1 MDLAREVVD
10 YIRREALVERGD
22 TVVTGVSGG
31 PDSLCLLHVLAA
43 CRAEL
48 GIEIHVAHLNHQLR
62 GAAAEADAQFVAV
75 LASQWGLACTVEAR
89 DVGAV
94 AREHKM
100 AIEEAARRTR
110 YAFLLRVARR
120 AGAGRI
126 AVAHNADDQ
135 TETVVMH
142 WLRGAGLAGLRGML
156 PATPMSALRLFG
168 PPAEGEP
175 TWLIRPLLET
185 PRAEVERY
193 CEAHGLAPRFDR
205 SNLDTTLFRN
215 KLRHE
220 LIPYLERAYKPNF
233 SAIVRRSAR
242 VIRDD
247 YDLLCEMRDR
257 AWRETVC
264 RATSEAVILR
274 REAWRAL
281 HPSLQRG
288 IIRRAVRHLRH
299 SLRDL
304 GFEHVEAA
312 LQAGLEG
319 EVGTEATLPAGL
331 TWRVGYRTITLAGAG
346 FRPAADFPAL
356 HVDRVELRAPGATP
370 LPGDGEATVRL
381 LAREELPAGWA
392 HNADPWRAY
401 LDAEVTGTDL
411 ALRRRQEGDRFCP
424 LGLGGQHKLVS
435 ELLVNEK
442 VPALWRDQIPLLV
455 RGDGEIMW
463 VCGQRIDE
471 RAKVRA
477 ETSLVMAVQL
487 RTATEP
493 HAPGEGCVHV

>member
-1 MDLAREVVD
+1 MDLAREVVA
-10 YIRREALVERGD
+10 YIRREGLVEHGD

-31 PDSLCLLHVLAA
+31 PDSLCLLHVLWTQ
-43 CRAEL
+43 RAGL

-62 GAAAEADAQFVAV
+62 GAAAAADAQYVAE
-75 LASQWGLACTVEAR
+75 LASRWGLPYTVEAR

-110 YAFLLRVARR
+110 YAFLLRVAQRV
-120 AGAGRI
+120 GAVRI
-126 AVAHNADDQ
+126 AVAHHADDQ
-135 TETVVMH
+135 TETVIMH

-156 PATPMSALRLFG
+156 PATPMSSLRLFG
-168 PPAEGEP
+168 PPAEGAP
-175 TWLIRPLLET
+175 MWLIRPLLET
-185 PRAEVERY
+185 PRTAIERY
-193 CEAHGLAPRFDR
+193 CEAHGLEPRFDR

-233 SAIVRRSAR
+233 SEIVRRSAR
-242 VIRDD
+242 LIRDD
-247 YDLLCEMRDR
+247 YDLLRELRDR

-264 RATSEAVILR
+264 SATGEAVVVR

-288 IIRRAVRHLRH
+288 IIRQAVGHLRH

-312 LQAGLEG
+312 LQ
-319 EVGTEATLPAGL
+319 VGRQGDVGAQATLPTGL
-331 TWRVGYRTITLAGAG
+331 MWTVGYRTITLAETG
-346 FRPAADFPAL
+346 FRPAADLPLL
-356 HVDRVELRAPGATP
+356 HVDRVELHVPGVTP
-370 LPGDGEATVRL
+370 IPDDGEATVRL
-381 LAREELPAGWA
+381 IAREELPAGWA

-401 LDAEVTGTDL
+401 LDAAATGMDL

-424 LGLGGQHKLVS
+424 LGLGGKHKLVS

-442 VPALWRDQIPLLV
+442 VPAQWRDEIPLLV
-455 RGDGEIMW
+455 RGDGEIVW

-471 RAKVRA
+471 RARVRE
-477 ETSLVMAVQL
+477 ETSLVMAVEL
-487 RTATEP
+487 RTAVELHT
-493 HAPGEGCVHV
+493 PGEG